1 MLLFRGQLQFASE
14 SLELRQ
20 ELNKV
25 AIKMIKKYPLTGVGL
40 NNFIPSLTQFKKG
53 LSYQELQPVHNIYL
67 LIGAES
73 GLMGLGLFLWLIY
86 LSYRKFLQG
95 NNEITKQRNKKLSII
110 LTAILL
116 LGLFDHYFFTLQQTQ
131 LLFAVVMGM
140 VFGVE

>member
-86 LSYRKFLQG
+86 LSCRKFLQG

-131 LLFAVVMGM
+131 LLFAVVMGI